1 MKACEVLGLTER
13 TLQRWRQ
20 ESTDKRLNT
29 NTSPS
34 NKITPEEEEIMI
46 KTATNPEY
54 VNLSPHQLVARL
66 ADNGVYIASESSFYR
81 VLKANKLNAHRGY
94 AKPRIL
100 EKPLSFEA
108 TGPNQVY
115 TWDITY
121 LQSSIR
127 GQFYYLY
134 LFMDIFSR
142 KIVGWEIHA
151 AQDSRLSAEILDKIC
166 KAENIEKNQLV
177 LHSDNGGPMK
187 GATILATMQRLGVV
201 PSFSR
206 PSVSNDNPD
215 SESLFRTVKYCPL
228 FPSKPF
234 ESMDTATTWMDNFV
248 NWYNKEH
255 LHSGI
260 GFVTPESKHQNE
272 DVEILKK
279 RKEVYELAKK
289 KNLFTSQV
297 TLENGNM

>member
-1 MKACEVLGLTER
+1 
-13 TLQRWRQ
+13 
-20 ESTDKRLNT
+20 
-29 NTSPS
+29 
-34 NKITPEEEEIMI
+34 
-46 KTATNPEY
+46 
-54 VNLSPHQLVARL
+54 
-66 ADNGVYIASESSFYR
+66 
-81 VLKANKLNAHRGY
+81 
-94 AKPRIL
+94 
-100 EKPLSFEA
+100 
-108 TGPNQVY
+108 
-115 TWDITY
+115 
-121 LQSSIR
+121 
-127 GQFYYLY
+127 
-134 LFMDIFSR
+134 MDIFSR

-187 GATILATMQRLGVV
+187 GATILATMQRLGIV

-206 PSVSNDNPD
+206 PSVSNDNPY

-228 FPSKPF
+228 FSSKPF
-234 ESMDTATTWMDNFV
+234 ESMDTATAWMDNFV

-255 LHSGI
+255 WHSGI

-289 KNLFTSQV
+289 KKPLRWSGNTRKWEHLTSVNLNPLKGKEIKNKQPKHQHAC
-297 TLENGNM
+297 